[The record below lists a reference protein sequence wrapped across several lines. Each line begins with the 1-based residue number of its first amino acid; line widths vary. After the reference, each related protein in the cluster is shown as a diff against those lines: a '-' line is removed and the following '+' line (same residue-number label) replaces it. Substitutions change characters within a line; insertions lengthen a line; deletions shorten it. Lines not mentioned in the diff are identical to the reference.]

1 HAFLHLPSNMASTC
15 SFVLVLGIL
24 CFGLLALPASSV
36 GATAAGA
43 AGATMLPASSAGAT
57 TAGAA
62 GASMQLRED
71 LRLMEIAGCSD
82 ICQAC
87 LVHTFQ
93 ACFDFRPARF
103 AAYFIKYI
111 VKEKC
116 IGM

>member
-1 HAFLHLPSNMASTC
+1 MASTC
-15 SFVLVLGIL
+15 SFVLVLGIMS
-24 CFGLLALPASSV
+24 FGLLALPASSV

-43 AGATMLPASSAGAT
+43 AGAT

-71 LRLMEIAGCSD
+71 LRLMEIAGCCD

-87 LVHTFQ
+87 LVDTFQ

-103 AAYFIKYI
+103 AACFIKYI